1 MKKKINVLVRVIV
14 MIMVFVITIYFVNI
28 FENRNYKN
36 LAKEMNDAE
45 LPLAYVSYGDTLLNC
60 MHGYTSDVD
69 ITLLRDSITPIDEQK
84 HIEILVQNDKK
95 YASGYSYEIRSIAG
109 DSLVEKG
116 DIEAADN
123 GSGYDELDI
132 NVRMDLKKDMEYML
146 VVKASS
152 EKGLAASYYTR
163 IVVNDD
169 YHEAELL
176 KAVQDFHDASFDFNA
191 LETESVIGTYK
202 TEYAGASTGDSFGLG
217 HVNLANDY
225 ADIMWDGLKPTVVS
239 DINIYIKEID
249 VNYAVIEME
258 YNASSITDQDVTSY
272 YAVKEFYKAGYSLVE
287 VSDSEADG
295 EDSYGDASYGDASYG
310 DASYGDAS
318 YGDAS
323 YDEEYSYT
331 DEESQGGQAEET
343 SHTEPKITMFSYDRY
358 VDEYFDRTGIDA
370 LNNVYEIGIVS
381 SDDLEYRYVENN
393 RKIAFVRNGQ
403 LWMYDYDQ
411 GEIIRV
417 YSFCA
422 DDYTEDAATYDAHN
436 INIMEFADDGNLTF
450 SVYGYM
456 NRGDH
461 EGKLGIGL
469 FTFDY
474 STLEVDELLF
484 VECNVPYEA
493 MKTETSRLT
502 YYDGQKFYYM
512 MGGKVNAVDIKNRKQ
527 SYIAENLSAGDVKV
541 SADMS
546 VMAFG
551 ENEDQSQNTRITL
564 MNMKT
569 GNSYDIT
576 AGDGEC
582 LICYGFK
589 DSDMVYGVSD
599 IADAGVDADLESFSE
614 TKYSEE
620 SRDNIPA
627 KRLYIVGS
635 DGSQIKEYA
644 KDGCYLMQVDV
655 NANLLYLTRGEK
667 SNGKFVAIKDDFI
680 TFKEDDSKQTIGT
693 VHNSSITGYDRLYF
707 TVPEN
712 IYLSYI
718 PNLNITKEKIDDQN
732 SYMIMTIEREKV
744 TYHVYDNLGL
754 SKIYDVAGDAI
765 NYAES
770 VAGIVVSSD
779 GEVIYRKMESQEYNT
794 IAAGIFHH
802 STGTVDASLTDC
814 LYMVLNYQ
822 GVQVTEDEIEQY
834 SDPVTVLNT
843 LGKKKGI
850 NVTGL
855 SLDMLLGYVSDGIP
869 VISRIDD
876 GRYVL
881 IVSYNDEDV
890 RYYDPVENKEIV
902 VSREEYIDM
911 MVVCQNESYTYVSE

>member
-202 TEYAGASTGDSFGLG
+202 TEYAGTSTGDSFGLG

-295 EDSYGDASYGDASYG
+295 EDSYGDASYG

-732 SYMIMTIEREKV
+732 SYMIMTIERDKV

-822 GVQVTEDEIEQY
+822 GVQVTEDEIKQY
-834 SDPVTVLNT
+834 GDPVTVLNT

-876 GRYVL
+876 GR
-881 IVSYNDEDV
+881 
-890 RYYDPVENKEIV
+890 
-902 VSREEYIDM
+902 
-911 MVVCQNESYTYVSE
+911 

>member
-176 KAVQDFHDASFDFNA
+176 KAVQEFHDASFDFNA

-202 TEYAGASTGDSFGLG
+202 SEYTGASTGDSFGLG

-258 YNASSITDQDVTSY
+258 YKASSITDQDVTSY

-287 VSDSEADG
+287 VSDSEAGG
-295 EDSYGDASYGDASYG
+295 ED
-310 DASYGDAS
+310 S

-599 IADAGVDADLESFSE
+599 VADAGVDADLESFSE

-822 GVQVTEDEIEQY
+822 GVQVTEDEIKQY
-834 SDPVTVLNT
+834 SDPMTILNT

>member
-202 TEYAGASTGDSFGLG
+202 TEYAGTSTGDSFGLG

-295 EDSYGDASYGDASYG
+295 ED
-310 DASYGDAS
+310 SYGDAS

-456 NRGDH
+456 NRGYL
-461 EGKLGIGL
+461 EGKL
-469 FTFDY
+469 
-474 STLEVDELLF
+474 
-484 VECNVPYEA
+484 
-493 MKTETSRLT
+493 
-502 YYDGQKFYYM
+502 
-512 MGGKVNAVDIKNRKQ
+512 
-527 SYIAENLSAGDVKV
+527 
-541 SADMS
+541 
-546 VMAFG
+546 
-551 ENEDQSQNTRITL
+551 
-564 MNMKT
+564 
-569 GNSYDIT
+569 
-576 AGDGEC
+576 
-582 LICYGFK
+582 
-589 DSDMVYGVSD
+589 
-599 IADAGVDADLESFSE
+599 
-614 TKYSEE
+614 
-620 SRDNIPA
+620 
-627 KRLYIVGS
+627 
-635 DGSQIKEYA
+635 
-644 KDGCYLMQVDV
+644 
-655 NANLLYLTRGEK
+655 
-667 SNGKFVAIKDDFI
+667 
-680 TFKEDDSKQTIGT
+680 
-693 VHNSSITGYDRLYF
+693 
-707 TVPEN
+707 
-712 IYLSYI
+712 
-718 PNLNITKEKIDDQN
+718 
-732 SYMIMTIEREKV
+732 
-744 TYHVYDNLGL
+744 
-754 SKIYDVAGDAI
+754 
-765 NYAES
+765 
-770 VAGIVVSSD
+770 
-779 GEVIYRKMESQEYNT
+779 
-794 IAAGIFHH
+794 
-802 STGTVDASLTDC
+802 
-814 LYMVLNYQ
+814 
-822 GVQVTEDEIEQY
+822 
-834 SDPVTVLNT
+834 
-843 LGKKKGI
+843 
-850 NVTGL
+850 
-855 SLDMLLGYVSDGIP
+855 
-869 VISRIDD
+869 
-876 GRYVL
+876 
-881 IVSYNDEDV
+881 
-890 RYYDPVENKEIV
+890 
-902 VSREEYIDM
+902 
-911 MVVCQNESYTYVSE
+911 

>member
-14 MIMVFVITIYFVNI
+14 MIMVFVITIHFVNI

-191 LETESVIGTYK
+191 LETGSVIGTYK

-287 VSDSEADG
+287 VSDSEAGG
-295 EDSYGDASYGDASYG
+295 ED
-310 DASYGDAS
+310 SYGDAS

-822 GVQVTEDEIEQY
+822 GVQVTEDEIKQY

-855 SLDMLLGYVSDGIP
+855 SLDMQLGYVSDGIP

>member
-202 TEYAGASTGDSFGLG
+202 TEYTGASTGDSFGLG

-258 YNASSITDQDVTSY
+258 YKASSITDQDVTSY

-287 VSDSEADG
+287 VSDSEAGG
-295 EDSYGDASYGDASYG
+295 ED
-310 DASYGDAS
+310 S

-331 DEESQGGQAEET
+331 DEESQGGQVEET

-381 SDDLEYRYVENN
+381 SDDLEYRYVKNN

-599 IADAGVDADLESFSE
+599 VADAGVDADLESFSE

-680 TFKEDDSKQTIGT
+680 TFKEDDNKQTIGT

-802 STGTVDASLTDC
+802 STGTVDASLADC

-822 GVQVTEDEIEQY
+822 GVQVTEDEIKQY

>member
-116 DIEAADN
+116 YIEAADN

-295 EDSYGDASYGDASYG
+295 EDSYGDASYG

-822 GVQVTEDEIEQY
+822 GVQVTEDEIKQY

>member
-202 TEYAGASTGDSFGLG
+202 TEYTGASTGDSFGLG

-258 YNASSITDQDVTSY
+258 YKASSITDQDVTSY

-287 VSDSEADG
+287 VSDSEAGG
-295 EDSYGDASYGDASYG
+295 EDLYGDASYE
-310 DASYGDAS
+310 
-318 YGDAS
+318 
-323 YDEEYSYT
+323 EEYSYT
-331 DEESQGGQAEET
+331 DEESQGGQVEET

-381 SDDLEYRYVENN
+381 SDDLEYRYVKNN

-599 IADAGVDADLESFSE
+599 VADAGVDADLESFSE

-680 TFKEDDSKQTIGT
+680 TFKEDDNKQTIGT

-802 STGTVDASLTDC
+802 STGIVDASLADC

-822 GVQVTEDEIEQY
+822 GVQVTEDEIKQY

>member
-1 MKKKINVLVRVIV
+1 M
-14 MIMVFVITIYFVNI
+14 
-28 FENRNYKN
+28 
-36 LAKEMNDAE
+36 
-45 LPLAYVSYGDTLLNC
+45 
-60 MHGYTSDVD
+60 
-69 ITLLRDSITPIDEQK
+69 
-84 HIEILVQNDKK
+84 
-95 YASGYSYEIRSIAG
+95 
-109 DSLVEKG
+109 
-116 DIEAADN
+116 
-123 GSGYDELDI
+123 
-132 NVRMDLKKDMEYML
+132 
-146 VVKASS
+146 
-152 EKGLAASYYTR
+152 
-163 IVVNDD
+163 
-169 YHEAELL
+169 
-176 KAVQDFHDASFDFNA
+176 
-191 LETESVIGTYK
+191 
-202 TEYAGASTGDSFGLG
+202 
-217 HVNLANDY
+217 
-225 ADIMWDGLKPTVVS
+225 
-239 DINIYIKEID
+239 
-249 VNYAVIEME
+249 
-258 YNASSITDQDVTSY
+258 
-272 YAVKEFYKAGYSLVE
+272 E

-295 EDSYGDASYGDASYG
+295 ED
-310 DASYGDAS
+310 SYGDAS

-343 SHTEPKITMFSYDRY
+343 SHTEPKITMFRYDRY

-822 GVQVTEDEIEQY
+822 GVQVTEDEIKQY

-855 SLDMLLGYVSDGIP
+855 SIDMLLGYVSDGIP

>member
-176 KAVQDFHDASFDFNA
+176 KAVQEFHDASFDFNA

-202 TEYAGASTGDSFGLG
+202 TEYTGASTGDSFGLG

-258 YNASSITDQDVTSY
+258 YKASSITDQDVTSY
-272 YAVKEFYKAGYSLVE
+272 YAVKEFYKAGYSFVE
-287 VSDSEADG
+287 VSDSEAGG
-295 EDSYGDASYGDASYG
+295 EDSYGDASYE
-310 DASYGDAS
+310 
-318 YGDAS
+318 
-323 YDEEYSYT
+323 EEYSYT

-393 RKIAFVRNGQ
+393 KKIAFVRNGQ

-411 GEIIRV
+411 GEITRV

-551 ENEDQSQNTRITL
+551 ENEDQSRNTRITL

-732 SYMIMTIEREKV
+732 SSMIMTIEREKV

-822 GVQVTEDEIEQY
+822 GVQVTEDEIKQY
-834 SDPVTVLNT
+834 SDPMTILNT

>member
-202 TEYAGASTGDSFGLG
+202 TEYVGASTGDSFGLG

-295 EDSYGDASYGDASYG
+295 EDSYG

-802 STGTVDASLTDC
+802 STGKVDASLTDC

-822 GVQVTEDEIEQY
+822 GVQVTEDEIKQY

>member
-95 YASGYSYEIRSIAG
+95 YASGYSYEIRSIAE

-202 TEYAGASTGDSFGLG
+202 TEYAGTSTGDSFGLG

-295 EDSYGDASYGDASYG
+295 EDSYG

-822 GVQVTEDEIEQY
+822 GVQVTEDEIKQY

>member
-1 MKKKINVLVRVIV
+1 MRNKKN
-14 MIMVFVITIYFVNI
+14 
-28 FENRNYKN
+28 EN

-295 EDSYGDASYGDASYG
+295 EDSYGDASYGDASY
-310 DASYGDAS
+310 
-318 YGDAS
+318 
-323 YDEEYSYT
+323 DEEYSYT

-527 SYIAENLSAGDVKV
+527 SYVAENLSAGDVKV

-822 GVQVTEDEIEQY
+822 GVQVTEDEIKQY

>member
-123 GSGYDELDI
+123 DSGYDKLDI

-176 KAVQDFHDASFDFNA
+176 KAVQEFHDASFDFNA

-202 TEYAGASTGDSFGLG
+202 TEYTGASTGDSFGLG

-258 YNASSITDQDVTSY
+258 YKASSITDQDVTSY
-272 YAVKEFYKAGYSLVE
+272 YAVKEFYKAGYSFVE
-287 VSDSEADG
+287 VSDSEAGGEDSYG
-295 EDSYGDASYGDASYG
+295 EDSYGDASYE
-310 DASYGDAS
+310 
-318 YGDAS
+318 
-323 YDEEYSYT
+323 EEYSYT

-393 RKIAFVRNGQ
+393 KKIAFVRNGQ

-411 GEIIRV
+411 GEITRV

-551 ENEDQSQNTRITL
+551 ENEDQSRNTRITL

-732 SYMIMTIEREKV
+732 SSMIMTIEREKV

-822 GVQVTEDEIEQY
+822 GVQVTEDEIKQY
-834 SDPVTVLNT
+834 SDPMTILNT

>member
-225 ADIMWDGLKPTVVS
+225 ADIMWDGLKPMVVS

-287 VSDSEADG
+287 VSDSEAGG
-295 EDSYGDASYGDASYG
+295 ED
-310 DASYGDAS
+310 SYGDAS

-331 DEESQGGQAEET
+331 DEESQGGQVEET

-381 SDDLEYRYVENN
+381 SDDLEYRYVKNN

-599 IADAGVDADLESFSE
+599 VADAGVDADLESFSE

-680 TFKEDDSKQTIGT
+680 TFKEDDNKQTIGT

-802 STGTVDASLTDC
+802 STGTVDASLADC

-822 GVQVTEDEIEQY
+822 GVQVTEDEIKQY

>member
-176 KAVQDFHDASFDFNA
+176 KAVQDFHDASFDYNA

-295 EDSYGDASYGDASYG
+295 

-381 SDDLEYRYVENN
+381 SDDLEYRYVKNN

-822 GVQVTEDEIEQY
+822 GVQVTEDEIKQY

>member
-1 MKKKINVLVRVIV
+1 VKKKINVLVRVIV

-176 KAVQDFHDASFDFNA
+176 KAVQDFHDASFDYNA

-295 EDSYGDASYGDASYG
+295 

-381 SDDLEYRYVENN
+381 SDDLEYRYVKNN

-822 GVQVTEDEIEQY
+822 GVQVTEDEIKQY

>member
-287 VSDSEADG
+287 VSDSEAGG
-295 EDSYGDASYGDASYG
+295 ED
-310 DASYGDAS
+310 S

-331 DEESQGGQAEET
+331 DEESQGGQVEET

-381 SDDLEYRYVENN
+381 SDDLEYRYVKNN

-551 ENEDQSQNTRITL
+551 ENEDQSRNTRITL

-732 SYMIMTIEREKV
+732 SSMIMTIEREKV

-822 GVQVTEDEIEQY
+822 GVQVTEDEIKQY
-834 SDPVTVLNT
+834 SDPMTILNT

>member
-287 VSDSEADG
+287 VSDSEAGG
-295 EDSYGDASYGDASYG
+295 EDSYGDASYG

-822 GVQVTEDEIEQY
+822 GVQVTEDEIKQY

>member
-202 TEYAGASTGDSFGLG
+202 TEYVGASTGDSFGLG

-287 VSDSEADG
+287 VSDSEAD
-295 EDSYGDASYGDASYG
+295 G

-822 GVQVTEDEIEQY
+822 GVQVTEDEIKQY

>member
-191 LETESVIGTYK
+191 LETESVIGIYK

-295 EDSYGDASYGDASYG
+295 ED
-310 DASYGDAS
+310 SYGDAS

-456 NRGDH
+456 NRGDR

-822 GVQVTEDEIEQY
+822 GVQVTEDEIKQY

>member
-287 VSDSEADG
+287 VSDSEAGG
-295 EDSYGDASYGDASYG
+295 EDSYG

-331 DEESQGGQAEET
+331 DEESQGGQVEET

-381 SDDLEYRYVENN
+381 SDDLEYRYVKNN

-569 GNSYDIT
+569 GSSYDIT

-680 TFKEDDSKQTIGT
+680 TFKEDDNKQTIGT

-802 STGTVDASLTDC
+802 STGTVDASLADC

-822 GVQVTEDEIEQY
+822 GVQVTEDEIKQY

>member
-69 ITLLRDSITPIDEQK
+69 ITLLRDSITPIDGQK

-287 VSDSEADG
+287 VSDSEAGG
-295 EDSYGDASYGDASYG
+295 ED
-310 DASYGDAS
+310 SYGDAS

-822 GVQVTEDEIEQY
+822 GVQVTEDEIKQY

>member
-287 VSDSEADG
+287 VSDSEAGG
-295 EDSYGDASYGDASYG
+295 ED
-310 DASYGDAS
+310 SYGDAS

-331 DEESQGGQAEET
+331 DEESQGGQVEET

-381 SDDLEYRYVENN
+381 SDDLEYRYVKNN

-822 GVQVTEDEIEQY
+822 GVQVTEDEIKQY

>member
-191 LETESVIGTYK
+191 LETESVIGIYK

-310 DASYGDAS
+310 DASY
-318 YGDAS
+318 
-323 YDEEYSYT
+323 DEEYSYT

-370 LNNVYEIGIVS
+370 LNNMYEIGIVS

-822 GVQVTEDEIEQY
+822 GVQVTEDEIKQY

>member
-84 HIEILVQNDKK
+84 HIEILVQN
-95 YASGYSYEIRSIAG
+95 SRYSYEIRSIAG

-295 EDSYGDASYGDASYG
+295 ED
-310 DASYGDAS
+310 SYGDAS

-822 GVQVTEDEIEQY
+822 GVQVTEDEIKQY

>member
-191 LETESVIGTYK
+191 LETESVIGIYK

-225 ADIMWDGLKPTVVS
+225 ADIMWDGLKPMVVS

-295 EDSYGDASYGDASYG
+295 EDSYG

-822 GVQVTEDEIEQY
+822 GVQVTEDEIKQY

>member
-287 VSDSEADG
+287 VSDSEAGG
-295 EDSYGDASYGDASYG
+295 ED
-310 DASYGDAS
+310 SYGDAS

-381 SDDLEYRYVENN
+381 SDDLEYRYVKNN

-551 ENEDQSQNTRITL
+551 ENEDQSRNTRITL

-732 SYMIMTIEREKV
+732 SSMIMTIEREKV

-822 GVQVTEDEIEQY
+822 GVQVTEDEIKQY
-834 SDPVTVLNT
+834 SDPMTILNT

>member
-225 ADIMWDGLKPTVVS
+225 ADIMWDGLEPTVVS

-287 VSDSEADG
+287 VSDSEAGG
-295 EDSYGDASYGDASYG
+295 EDSYGDASYG

-331 DEESQGGQAEET
+331 DEESQGGQVEET

-381 SDDLEYRYVENN
+381 SDDLEYRYVKNN

-680 TFKEDDSKQTIGT
+680 TFKEDDNKQTIGT

-802 STGTVDASLTDC
+802 STGTVDASLADC

-822 GVQVTEDEIEQY
+822 GVQVTEDEIKQY

>member
-1 MKKKINVLVRVIV
+1 MKKKINVLVRVVVMVIV
-14 MIMVFVITIYFVNI
+14 FIITIYFVNI

-36 LAKEMNDAE
+36 LAKEMMDAE

-69 ITLLRDSITPIDEQK
+69 LTLLRDSITPIDEQK
-84 HIEILVQNDKK
+84 NIKVLVENNKA
-95 YASGYSYEIRSIAG
+95 YATGYSYEIRSISG

-116 DIEAADN
+116 DIEASDN
-123 GSGYDELDI
+123 GNGYDELDI

-146 VVKASS
+146 VVRISS
-152 EKGLAASYYTR
+152 TKGPNADYYTR

-169 YHEAELL
+169 YHEAELMQ
-176 KAVQDFHDASFDFNA
+176 AVKDFHDASFDFNA

-202 TEYAGASTGDSFGLG
+202 AEYTGLSTGDSFGLG
-217 HVNLANDY
+217 HVNLASDY
-225 ADIMWDGLKPTVVS
+225 ADILWDGLKPVVVS
-239 DINIYIKEID
+239 DVDIYIKEID

-258 YNASSITDQDVTSY
+258 YKASSTTDQDVTSY
-272 YAVKEFYKAGYSLVE
+272 YSVKEFYKAGYSMVE
-287 VSDSEADG
+287 SVDESSQDNIGIEDIYSEEAGYDETGAATDGQSNSG
-295 EDSYGDASYGDASYG
+295 EDSVKM
-310 DASYGDAS
+310 
-318 YGDAS
+318 
-323 YDEEYSYT
+323 
-331 DEESQGGQAEET
+331 
-343 SHTEPKITMFSYDRY
+343 EPKITMFSYDRY
-358 VDEYFDRTGIDA
+358 VDEYFDRTGVDS
-370 LNNVYEIGIVS
+370 LNNVYEIGMSS
-381 SDDLEYRYVENN
+381 SDDVDYRYAKDNKKV
-393 RKIAFVRNGQ
+393 AFVKNGQ
-403 LWMYDYDQ
+403 LWMYDYDN
-411 GEIIRV
+411 GEITLV

-422 DDYTEDAATYDAHN
+422 DDYTEDADSFDEHN
-436 INIMEFADDGNLTF
+436 INIMDFSDDGGLTF
-450 SVYGYM
+450 AVYGYM

-461 EGKLGIGL
+461 EGKLGISL

-512 MGGKVNAVDIKNRKQ
+512 MGGKVNAVDIKKKQQ
-527 SYIAENLSAGDVKV
+527 SYIAENLSASDVKV

-546 VMAFG
+546 VMAYG
-551 ENEDQSQNTRITL
+551 ESEDQSQNKKITL

-569 GNSYDIT
+569 GKSYEIN

-599 IADAGVDADLESFSE
+599 ISDSDVTVDLQSFAE

-620 SRDNIPA
+620 SRKNIPA
-627 KRLYIVGS
+627 KKLYIVGS
-635 DGSQIKEYA
+635 NGEQIKEYS

-655 NANLLYLTRGEK
+655 NTNLLYLTRGEK
-667 SNGKFVAIKDDFI
+667 SGDKFVAIKDDFI
-680 TFKEDDSKQTIGT
+680 TFKEDDNKQTIGIE
-693 VHNSSITGYDRLYF
+693 HNSSITGYDRLYF
-707 TVPEN
+707 TVPDN

-718 PNLNITKEKIDDQN
+718 PNLNITKEKVDDLN
-732 SYMIMTIEREKV
+732 VSMIMTIERDKV

-765 NYAES
+765 NYAEG

-802 STGTVDASLTDC
+802 STGTVEASLTDC
-814 LYMVLNYQ
+814 LYMVLAYEGSQ
-822 GVQVTEDEIEQY
+822 SSEDEIMQY
-834 SDPVTVLNT
+834 DDPVSALSS
-843 LGKKKGI
+843 LGKNKGLD
-850 NVTGL
+850 VTGL

-902 VSREEYIDM
+902 VSREEYTDM
-911 MVVCQNESYTYVSE
+911 MIACQNESYTYVNK

>member
-132 NVRMDLKKDMEYML
+132 NVRMDLKKDMDYML

-176 KAVQDFHDASFDFNA
+176 KAVQDLHEASFDFNA

-287 VSDSEADG
+287 VSDSEAGG
-295 EDSYGDASYGDASYG
+295 ED
-310 DASYGDAS
+310 SYGDAS

-456 NRGDH
+456 NREDH

-527 SYIAENLSAGDVKV
+527 SYIAENLSAGGVKV

-822 GVQVTEDEIEQY
+822 GVQVTEDEIKQY

>member
-310 DASYGDAS
+310 DASY
-318 YGDAS
+318 
-323 YDEEYSYT
+323 DEEYSYT

-474 STLEVDELLF
+474 STLEVD

-667 SNGKFVAIKDDFI
+667 SNGKFVAIKEDFI

-822 GVQVTEDEIEQY
+822 GVQVTEDEIKQY